1 MFATP
6 ARVLWLYGLSGAGK
20 TTLARQVADEW
31 RARGGAV
38 AVLDGDDLRSGV
50 SSDLAFTDTGRTE
63 NIRRAAEMA
72 AMLCRQ
78 GINVVA
84 ALVTPLREQREMVR
98 RVLQGHPVDFYWVNT
113 PLETCQKRDPGGLY
127 TRAAS
132 GELQDVAGLDLPFE
146 EPGMDLPDR
155 TLPGWA
161 ESNGNF
167 RLCG

>member
-31 RARGGAV
+31 RAGGSHV
-38 AVLDGDDLRSGV
+38 VVLDGNDLRAGV
-50 SSDLAFTDTGRTE
+50 SSDLGFTEAGRTE

-72 AMLCRQ
+72 ALLCRQ
-78 GINVVA
+78 GISVVA

-98 RVLQGHPVDFYWVNT
+98 RILQGHPLDFHWVDT
-113 PLETCQKRDPGGLY
+113 PLETCRKRDPGGLY

-132 GELQDVAGLDLPFE
+132 GRVQSVAGLDIPFE
-146 EPGMDLPDR
+146 EPAMDLPDR

-161 ESNGNF
+161 KSNGHS
-167 RLCG
+167 GH